1 MHNLELNTKLDAYY
15 QQVKS
20 VILDK
25 QHPVSGL
32 LPASTAITIHGNYQD
47 AWVRDN
53 VYSILAVW
61 GLALA
66 YRNVDS
72 DNGREYEL
80 QQRTVKL
87 MRALLR
93 SMMAQSSKVE
103 AFKTSRHPIDSLHA
117 KYDTAT
123 GDSVVGDAEW
133 GHLQIDATSVFLLT
147 LTQMI
152 ASGLDVIWSDEEV
165 CFIQNLVYYIER
177 AYRTPDFGIWER
189 GAKSNSGSVE
199 LNASSLGMAKAA
211 LEALSGFNLYGAKG
225 SLSSVIHVIPDN
237 IAQSNITLSAML
249 PRESNTKEIDAALLS
264 VIGFPAFAV
273 QDKTLT
279 DKVRNDIVN
288 KLEGRFGLKR
298 FLRDGHQTVL
308 EDEGRLHYEDKEL
321 KQFEH
326 IESEWPLFY
335 AYLYLD
341 AIFTDNKP
349 NIVHYRARLDKV
361 LVEQNGFK
369 LLPELYYVPQES
381 IDAERAEPQSQNRL
395 PNENV
400 PLVWAQSLFLLG
412 SMLEDGLL
420 RPGDLDPLGRRH
432 AKPKKKPVVQLIFL
446 SEDEMLQQELLS
458 LIHI

>member
-1 MHNLELNTKLDAYY
+1 
-15 QQVKS
+15 
-20 VILDK
+20 
-25 QHPVSGL
+25 
-32 LPASTAITIHGNYQD
+32 
-47 AWVRDN
+47 
-53 VYSILAVW
+53 
-61 GLALA
+61 
-66 YRNVDS
+66 
-72 DNGREYEL
+72 
-80 QQRTVKL
+80 
-87 MRALLR
+87 
-93 SMMAQSSKVE
+93 
-103 AFKTSRHPIDSLHA
+103 
-117 KYDTAT
+117 
-123 GDSVVGDAEW
+123 
-133 GHLQIDATSVFLLT
+133 
-147 LTQMI
+147 
-152 ASGLDVIWSDEEV
+152 
-165 CFIQNLVYYIER
+165 
-177 AYRTPDFGIWER
+177 
-189 GAKSNSGSVE
+189 
-199 LNASSLGMAKAA
+199 
-211 LEALSGFNLYGAKG
+211 
-225 SLSSVIHVIPDN
+225 
-237 IAQSNITLSAML
+237 ML

-432 AKPKKKPVVQLIFL
+432 AKPKKKPVV
-446 SEDEMLQQELLS
+446 LS